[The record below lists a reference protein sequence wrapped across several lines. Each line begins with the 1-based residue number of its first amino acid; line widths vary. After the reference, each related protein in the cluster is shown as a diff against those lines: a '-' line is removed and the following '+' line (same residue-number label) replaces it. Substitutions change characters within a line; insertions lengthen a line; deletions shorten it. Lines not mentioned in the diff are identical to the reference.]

1 MAEEK
6 KRLDLD
12 REFQEKR
19 KTEPVSYTH
28 LRAPQ
33 SPRRARGSRRASLQ
47 AGQSQ
52 KKAGT
57 PHPAAVPMN
66 VNVCF
71 PCSIAV
77 PSVVDAVSFL
87 PC

>member
-1 MAEEK
+1 MSTF
-6 KRLDLD
+6 LPG
-12 REFQEKR
+12 
-19 KTEPVSYTH
+19 EPSAFVPRT
-28 LRAPQ
+28 RAPQ

-77 PSVVDAVSFL
+77 SSVVDAVSFL
-87 PC
+87 P